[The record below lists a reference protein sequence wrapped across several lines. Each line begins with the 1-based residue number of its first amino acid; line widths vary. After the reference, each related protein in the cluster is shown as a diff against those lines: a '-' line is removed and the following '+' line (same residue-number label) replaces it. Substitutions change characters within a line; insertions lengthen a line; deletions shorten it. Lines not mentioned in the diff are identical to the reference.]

1 MTRKKSEKYFG
12 NSKNSV
18 TFAFGN
24 RTMIILSMFNN

>member
-1 MTRKKSEKYFG
+1 MKKSEKSFG
-12 NSKNSV
+12 ISKISV